1 MGKLSVEICLIS
13 ARGLR
18 RTSSL
23 WKLQWLAVGREPIF
37 LRERLQGTAT
47 VVVKEFL
54 DKYMKNSEV
63 SNSKPVEEVGSFEL
77 RKRNSTKPQG
87 FVDVSIRVSE
97 ERDEP
102 SIYGMRLQKILE
114 PCLSI

>member
-23 WKLQWLAVGREPIF
+23 WKLQWLAVG
-37 LRERLQGTAT
+37 ERLQGTAT

>member
-1 MGKLSVEICLIS
+1 MV
-13 ARGLR
+13 
-18 RTSSL
+18 
-23 WKLQWLAVGREPIF
+23 
-37 LRERLQGTAT
+37 ERLQGTAT
-47 VVVKEFL
+47 VVMKEFL

-63 SNSKPVEEVGSFEL
+63 SNSKPVEEVGSFQL

-102 SIYGMRLQKILE
+102 SIYGMKLQKILE
-114 PCLSI
+114 PC